1 MMKFKLAFTSILFSI
16 LIITSACTVDNTQKK
31 EIKYFPDV
39 EDVAKEHAKSF
50 ADLPSEGMKTQKKL
64 FEVRAHE
71 QDLRNAGL
79 NDEAD
84 YYIKMFVKH
93 LKNSNPSLA
102 DSISQK

>member
-1 MMKFKLAFTSILFSI
+1 MLECPL
-16 LIITSACTVDNTQKK
+16 CNTQNPIPPHKK
-31 EIKYFPDV
+31 NEMN
-39 EDVAKEHAKSF
+39 VALF
-50 ADLPSEGMKTQKKL
+50 IFKTQKKL